1 MLAISS
7 LIDIFYV
14 AYAAEI
20 IQVDNPVEKGLR
32 RLVRARYTEK
42 CPEKDASGYTF
53 N

>member
-1 MLAISS
+1 MLVISS
-7 LIDIFYV
+7 PIAIFYV

-42 CPEKDASGYTF
+42 MPGKRRQWITF